1 MGVLLLLLPGAA
13 ALLTIYLIHAHLTYK
28 SKERLA
34 GCSPA
39 PLFRPWDL
47 LGIANFR
54 IELNGMK
61 INALSQAF
69 IDRKREMSL
78 KLGRDCK
85 TFRIYYPPG
94 ETWYYTFEP
103 RNLQAVLATQF
114 GDFQQPQFRVA
125 AFERLMGM
133 GIVCCPQ
140 P

>member
-34 GCSPA
+34 RCSPA

-61 INALSQAF
+61 TNALSQAF